1 MQEQLLAAS
10 APLQEFL
17 EECCDLDSRKGV
29 HTVALHSIY
38 KTWLKDTH
46 PGETPLT
53 DGDFADELRAA
64 APTITKKRAKKPD
77 ERLRDG
83 CVIVET
89 ELDAKPDTR
98 AYLWLGICPKPSY
111 RKKKADA
118 ADDSLSFAPALP
130 LTALT
135 QLPVQSPVGDGA

>member
-1 MQEQLLAAS
+1 L
-10 APLQEFL
+10 PL
-17 EECCDLDSRKGV
+17 G
-29 HTVALHSIY
+29 
-38 KTWLKDTH
+38 
-46 PGETPLT
+46 

-89 ELDAKPDTR
+89 ALDAKPDTR

-111 RKKKADA
+111 RRARA
-118 ADDSLSFAPALP
+118 EPADDSFSCVPAIP
-130 LTALT
+130 LAALT
-135 QLPVQSPVGDGA
+135 QLSEQTTVESKA